1 MIISDWSSDVC
12 SSDLSRGPDGLPM
25 KTGPSLAVRGALA
38 RVNEIAACHRN
49 VTQKTCN
56 CHLPVITVPPDCH
69 PYAMEQHPMRPR
81 PIAALLATTML
92 ALPAAAHAQAM
103 GAEEAAVLRAELA
116 TLRAKVE
123 TLEARL
129 DATTAEPVSS
139 LAPSAPPDRQ
149 RVA

>member
-1 MIISDWSSDVC
+1 MATRPSKLIVMMNSQ
-12 SSDLSRGPDGLPM
+12 SRGPDGLPM

-81 PIAALLATTML
+81 PIAALRS
-92 ALPAAAHAQAM
+92 
-103 GAEEAAVLRAELA
+103 EEHTSELQ
-116 TLRAKVE
+116 
-123 TLEARL
+123 
-129 DATTAEPVSS
+129 S
-139 LAPSAPPDRQ
+139 LMRISYT
-149 RVA
+149 VFCLIKKNN